1 MKWSWIILF
10 SFCFFSSC
18 QNKESYKK
26 AEDAEDAGREFIRAS
41 LDGNYDKAKFY
52 LYKDSAD
59 FNIRLLDKWKIN
71 YEALN
76 KDEKSGYRSASI
88 MPIEISPV
96 EDSAFYTYTYYN
108 SYKKD
113 TTTIRILNVNDE
125 WLVDLRDLH

>member
-1 MKWSWIILF
+1 MIIISCKNNE
-10 SFCFFSSC
+10 SFT
-18 QNKESYKK
+18 K

-59 FNIRLLDKWKIN
+59 FNVRLLDKWRDN
-71 YEALN
+71 YTSMGGE
-76 KDEKSGYRSASI
+76 EKSRYKSASI
-88 MPIEISPV
+88 MPIEIEASDDP
-96 EDSAFYTYTYYN
+96 DTYTYTYYN

-113 TTTIRILNVNDE
+113 TTTIRILKVNQE

>member
-1 MKWSWIILF
+1 MKWTWIIIGSFFLF
-10 SFCFFSSC
+10 SC
-18 QNKESYKK
+18 QNKEGFKK

-59 FNIRLLDKWKIN
+59 FNIRLLDKWKLN
-71 YEALN
+71 YEALGN
-76 KDEKSGYRSASI
+76 EEKSGYRSASI
-88 MPIEISPV
+88 NPIEIAPG

-113 TTTIRILNVNDE
+113 TTTIRVLKANDE